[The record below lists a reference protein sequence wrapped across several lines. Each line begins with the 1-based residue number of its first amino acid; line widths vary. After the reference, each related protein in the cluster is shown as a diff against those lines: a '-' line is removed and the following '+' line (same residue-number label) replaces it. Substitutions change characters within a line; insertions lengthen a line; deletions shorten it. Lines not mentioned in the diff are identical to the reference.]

1 MIEPTRAERSE
12 RTAALVAELT
22 TTTDPHE
29 AERLRERL
37 ILLNR
42 RVAEAVASRYDRRG
56 IPLDDLR
63 QVAYEGLTKAA
74 LRFDPRLRNDFLT
87 FAVPTIRGELQ
98 RHFRDSGWAVRPP
111 RRVQE
116 TQYQVALA
124 TDRLEHQ
131 LGREPTAAEIT
142 AAAGVSAAEYDEA
155 MSAAGCFHPTSLDM
169 TTDAEDGSRSL
180 GDLIDDDEPIRR
192 YETAEAR
199 ATLTPVLRRLSER
212 DRRIVY
218 LRFFEDLTQEEI
230 GADLGVTQMQVS
242 RLLGR
247 ILTRLRGDLEVPAS
261 PAASS
266 PGTDGAPGVH
276 AA

>member
-1 MIEPTRAERSE
+1 MIEPSRAERSE
-12 RTAALVAELT
+12 RTAALVAGLA

-74 LRFDPRLRNDFLT
+74 LRFDPQLRNDFLT

-98 RHFRDSGWAVRPP
+98 RHFRDRGWAVRPP

-116 TQYQVALA
+116 TQYQVSLA

-131 LGREPTAAEIT
+131 LGREPTADEVAT
-142 AAAGVSAAEYDEA
+142 AAGVSAADYDDA
-155 MSAAGCFHPTSLDM
+155 MSAVGCFHPTSLD
-169 TTDAEDGSRSL
+169 TTIYAEDGSRSL
-180 GDLIDDDEPIRR
+180 GDLIGDDEPGRP

-199 ATLTPVLRRLSER
+199 ATLTPVLRQLSER

-247 ILTRLRGDLEVPAS
+247 ILTRLRDDLEVPA
-261 PAASS
+261 
-266 PGTDGAPGVH
+266 
-276 AA
+276 